1 MDGNDLIF
9 FTAAIVAGVSMA
21 TVPAGFVS
29 QSDYDPSGISENSET
44 DTIIDSVQD
53 VEVSASDPVSSLG
66 SGLSLAS
73 DIVTLP
79 WQLTDL
85 LVSFGVP
92 ESLTLGLD
100 IMIGVSIGML
110 VLTLL
115 LRTDIRT
122 SR

>member
-9 FTAAIVAGVSMA
+9 LTAAIVAGISIA
-21 TVPAGFVS
+21 TVPGGFVS
-29 QSDYDPSGISENSET
+29 YSDYDPSTGDSSEA
-44 DTIIDSVQD
+44 DTIIDSVQN

-66 SGLSLAS
+66 SGLSLAA
-73 DIVTLP
+73 DIITLP

-92 ESLTLGLD
+92 ESLTVGID
-100 IMIGVSIGML
+100 IMIGISIGML
-110 VLTLL
+110 VITLL

>member
-9 FTAAIVAGVSMA
+9 LTGAIVAGVSIA
-21 TVPAGFVS
+21 TIPSGFVS
-29 QSDYDPSGISENSET
+29 YSDYDPSAGEGSEA
-44 DTIIDSVQD
+44 DTIIDSVQN

-73 DIVTLP
+73 DIITLP

-92 ESLTLGLD
+92 ESLTVGID
-100 IMIGVSIGML
+100 IMIGISIGML
-110 VLTLL
+110 VITLL